1 MKFSTIT
8 LATALALAFTGCA
21 LDSALNSVTST
32 IDSITAPS
40 GTTTAST
47 NSKAEVKSF
56 KTAKELEHF
65 CNTAPEDIKYKVISL
80 PPLKWGEFA
89 GIEEAKINV
98 INSKM
103 NIILEPRNHFQYD
116 NPFFGPE
123 YDPRNPNQI
132 VKMKKPMFIEKE
144 TANGYNCNIRY
155 Y

>member
-1 MKFSTIT
+1 MKLSKLSLLTT
-8 LATALALAFTGCA
+8 MALIFTGCA
-21 LDSALNSVTST
+21 LDGALNSVTST

-40 GTTTAST
+40 GTASAST

-56 KTAKELEHF
+56 KTTKDLEYF
-65 CNTAPEDIKYKVISL
+65 CNTAPEDVPYKVISL
-80 PPLKWGEFA
+80 PPLKWGELA
-89 GIEEAKINV
+89 GTNDAELDV

-103 NIILEPRNHFQYD
+103 NITFEPRDHIRFE

-132 VKMKKPMFIEKE
+132 VKMKKPMHIKKE
-144 TANGYNCNIRY
+144 TKVGRYCSIRY